1 MFCIPSDLIYGT
13 HDLLMGDPGR
23 NLFHPLKRSPEPCRC
38 ICFLCLAAPT
48 VTLLLHL
55 TYRNWN
61 YSPGIHLVLPPLG
74 RESLK
79 SPSVVSQVLPSPPHT
94 RHRSSFAS
102 EPRMLSQPTC
112 FKKKKTWLQ
121 RSQNSNRLMIANQIQ
136 NIVISGG
143 GSLLSIFLQPPP
155 PTAVFVSIQHLR
167 TALQAGSLYT
177 SVPWATEIKHHTG
190 FRLEI
195 NRQSCPG
202 GARSP
207 YQGFI
212 PIKTCS
218 MLCFCI
224 RTGVMLLAQMLRRHA
239 KRESNCT
246 VRWKSKQTLKVSN
259 QSYFS
264 CVSEN
269 THTQLHTHTVPK
281 WFILMKT
288 KHQLPAP
295 FNKTSFLLCY

>member
-61 YSPGIHLVLPPLG
+61 YSPGIHFVLPPLG

-112 FKKKKTWLQ
+112 FKKKK
-121 RSQNSNRLMIANQIQ
+121 RLD
-136 NIVISGG
+136 
-143 GSLLSIFLQPPP
+143 FKD
-155 PTAVFVSIQHLR
+155 LR
-167 TALQAGSLYT
+167 TATKHRHQRWWITVINIPTAPTPHRCLCLYPT
-177 SVPWATEIKHHTG
+177 PANSTPSRQLIHLCTRATEIKHHTG

-269 THTQLHTHTVPK
+269 THTATHTHCTQMIYTHENK
-281 WFILMKT
+281 
-288 KHQLPAP
+288 AP
-295 FNKTSFLLCY
+295 TASSFQ